1 MGIWSAGTVCAHV
14 HVHVHNCKYTV
25 IVTMVICKPC
35 HEARL
40 APVNVQ
46 NYIPGS
52 DRGYS

>member
-1 MGIWSAGTVCAHV
+1 MGIWSAGPVCA

-25 IVTMVICKPC
+25 IVIMVIYKACR
-35 HEARL
+35 EARL

>member
-1 MGIWSAGTVCAHV
+1 MGIWSAGPVCA

-25 IVTMVICKPC
+25 IAIMVYKACC
-35 HEARL
+35 EARL
-40 APVNVQ
+40 VPVNVQ